1 MEVIISSFFCLA
13 FYFCD
18 CGFVRLLVVRNTLIT
33 LLVGSFP
40 SERTDARVGNRWPL
54 GKVLYSTLLVLTRSS
69 R

>member
-40 SERTDARVGNRWPL
+40 SERTDARVGNRCPL